1 MINDQILA
9 LLTNFGVLSL
19 LAFGG
24 MVAALPDIQRRAVD
38 VHHWMDE
45 RTFAEL
51 YGLGYAMPG
60 PNVLVATL
68 VGYQIQGAWGA
79 FVATTAMLLPSMVL
93 AFFVSKVWH
102 RFREAQWRRDV
113 QAGLLSIVV
122 GLTLAGGFLI
132 ARAAAGSHE
141 FAAYGLT
148 LATIAITMR
157 TNFHPLWM
165 IAFGAGLGLA
175 GIV

>member
-9 LLTNFGVLSL
+9 LITDFGILSL
-19 LAFGG
+19 VAFGG

-93 AFFVSKVWH
+93 AFLVSKVWH
-102 RFREAQWRRDV
+102 
-113 QAGLLSIVV
+113 
-122 GLTLAGGFLI
+122 
-132 ARAAAGSHE
+132 
-141 FAAYGLT
+141 
-148 LATIAITMR
+148 
-157 TNFHPLWM
+157 
-165 IAFGAGLGLA
+165 
-175 GIV
+175 